1 MIASQTRV
9 LPYWPDALI
18 AAVPFTNSTS
28 PTGRISSGPPARN
41 IDWHSRNTVETML
54 WPPPV
59 SASSSGSR

>member
-9 LPYWPDALI
+9 LPYWPEALS

-28 PTGRISSGPPARN
+28 PTGRISSGPVARN

-54 WPPPV
+54 WPPPM
-59 SASSSGSR
+59 SASSSGRK